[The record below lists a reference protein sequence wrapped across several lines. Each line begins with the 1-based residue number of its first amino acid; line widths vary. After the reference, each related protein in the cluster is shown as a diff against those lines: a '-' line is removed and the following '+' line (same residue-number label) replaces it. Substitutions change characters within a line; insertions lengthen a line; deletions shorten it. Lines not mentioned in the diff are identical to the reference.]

1 MIYLY
6 HQIILYVLEENLLEY
21 NKVMTT
27 DDQIKDEKKY
37 SMILTSTAKISALLS
52 DKINKNE
59 HLSGKKNITF

>member
-27 DDQIKDEKKY
+27 DDQIKDEK
-37 SMILTSTAKISALLS
+37 I
-52 DKINKNE
+52 
-59 HLSGKKNITF
+59 

>member
-37 SMILTSTAKISALLS
+37 SMILTRTAKISALLS

>member
-37 SMILTSTAKISALLS
+37 SMILTRTANISALLS